1 MNSLRNRL
9 LVWLLGSVVVAG
21 AAGAWFSYRNALAEA
36 NAFFDYH
43 LRETGLLLRDQ
54 AYGLAGTATVP
65 PEVPG
70 YDFVVQVWT
79 LDGVRVYLSRPHT
92 VLPGL
97 TAPGLSTAETP
108 SGRWRVFGVEARGRI
123 IQVAQPM
130 NVREQRAA
138 HLALRTVAPFALLVP
153 ALGLLIVWVVGR
165 AIEPVR
171 RFGAVLRNRS
181 PDTPGPLQS
190 DDLPDEVL
198 PLVSGMNDLLAR
210 LQAAMERE
218 RAFIPDAAHE
228 LRTPLTA
235 LHLQV
240 QALRDAGPGRERDEA
255 VQRLQAGVERATR
268 LVEQLLALAREE
280 RGGVRQREPVEIC
293 SLVREVVEDLLPL
306 ADARDVDLGVTRA
319 DPVVVDGNRDAL
331 RVLVRNVFDNAI
343 RYSPPGGQVD
353 VSVERNVNARPTALL
368 VVTDQGPGIAPAER
382 DRVFDRF
389 YRVPGTETGGSGIGL
404 ALVRSIA
411 RHHGGKV
418 RLEDNPSG
426 TGLRVVVELPARA
439 APCTPASR

>member
-1 MNSLRNRL
+1 
-9 LVWLLGSVVVAG
+9 
-21 AAGAWFSYRNALAEA
+21 
-36 NAFFDYH
+36 
-43 LRETGLLLRDQ
+43 
-54 AYGLAGTATVP
+54 
-65 PEVPG
+65 
-70 YDFVVQVWT
+70 
-79 LDGVRVYLSRPHT
+79 
-92 VLPGL
+92 
-97 TAPGLSTAETP
+97 
-108 SGRWRVFGVEARGRI
+108 VFGVEARGRI

-198 PLVSGMNDLLAR
+198 PLVSGMNDLLAG
-210 LQAAMERE
+210 LQAAVERE
-218 RAFIPDAAHE
+218 RAFIADAAHE

-293 SLVREVVEDLLPL
+293 SLVRDVVEDLLPL
-306 ADARDVDLGVTRA
+306 ADARNVDLGVTRA

-353 VSVERNVNARPTALL
+353 VSVERDVNARPMALL

-411 RHHGGKV
+411 RHHGGEV
-418 RLEDNPSG
+418 RLTDSPSG
-426 TGLRVVVELPARA
+426 TGLRVEVELPARA
-439 APCTPASR
+439 AL

>member
-21 AAGAWFSYRNALAEA
+21 SVGAWFSYRNALAEA

-54 AYGLAGTATVP
+54 VYGLAGTAAVP
-65 PEVPG
+65 RGVPG

-79 LDGVRVYLSRPHT
+79 LDGVRIYLSRPHT

-97 TAPGLSTAETP
+97 TTLGLSTAETP
-108 SGRWRVFGVEARGRI
+108 DGRWRVFGVEARGRI

-130 NVREQRAA
+130 HVREERAA
-138 HLALRTVAPFALLVP
+138 QLALRTIAPFALLVP

-165 AIEPVR
+165 AIAPVR
-171 RFGAVLRNRS
+171 RFGDVLRTRP
-181 PDTPGPLQS
+181 PDAPGPLQG
-190 DDLPDEVL
+190 DALPDEVL

-210 LQAAMERE
+210 QQASVERE
-218 RAFIPDAAHE
+218 RAFIADAAHE

-240 QALRDAGPGRERDEA
+240 QALRDAAPGVERDEA

-280 RGGVRQREPVEIC
+280 RGGARQREPVAIC
-293 SLVREVVEDLLPL
+293 SLVREVIEDLLPL

-319 DPVVVDGNRDAL
+319 DPVIVDGNRDAL
-331 RVLVRNVFDNAI
+331 GVLVRNLLDNAI
-343 RYSPPGGQVD
+343 RHSPPGGQVD
-353 VSVERNVNARPTALL
+353 VSVEFDASAGPRALL
-368 VVTDQGPGIAPAER
+368 VVTDHGPGIPPAER
-382 DRVFDRF
+382 ERVFDRF
-389 YRVPGTETGGSGIGL
+389 YRVPGAAAGGSGIGL

-411 RHHGGKV
+411 RHHGGDV
-418 RLEDNPSG
+418 RLDDNPSG
-426 TGLRVVVELPARA
+426 TGLRVAVDLPVQAR
-439 APCTPASR
+439 P

>member
-21 AAGAWFSYRNALAEA
+21 SVGAWFSYRNALAEA

-54 AYGLAGTATVP
+54 VYGLAGTAAVP
-65 PEVPG
+65 RGVPG

-79 LDGVRVYLSRPHT
+79 LDGVRIYLSRPHT

-97 TAPGLSTAETP
+97 TTLGLSTAETP
-108 SGRWRVFGVEARGRI
+108 NGRWRVFGVEARGRI

-130 NVREQRAA
+130 HVREERAA
-138 HLALRTVAPFALLVP
+138 QLALRTIAPFALLVP
-153 ALGLLIVWVVGR
+153 ALGLLIVWVVGH
-165 AIEPVR
+165 AIAPVR
-171 RFGAVLRNRS
+171 RFGAVLRDRS
-181 PDTPGPLQS
+181 PDTPGPLPG
-190 DDLPDEVL
+190 DGLPDEVQ

-210 LQAAMERE
+210 LQASVERE
-218 RAFIPDAAHE
+218 RAFIADAAHE

-240 QALRDAGPGRERDEA
+240 QALRDAAPGVERDAA

-280 RGGVRQREPVEIC
+280 RGGARQHAPVELC
-293 SLVREVVEDLLPL
+293 GLVREVVEELLPL
-306 ADARDVDLGVTRA
+306 ADGRDVDLGVTRA
-319 DPVVVDGNRDAL
+319 DAAVVDGDRDAL
-331 RVLVRNVFDNAI
+331 RVLVRNLLDNAI
-343 RYSPPGGQVD
+343 RHSPPGGQVD
-353 VSVERNVNARPTALL
+353 VSVEFDASAGPRALL
-368 VVTDQGPGIAPAER
+368 VVTDQGPGIPAAER
-382 DRVFDRF
+382 ERVFDRF
-389 YRVPGTETGGSGIGL
+389 YRVPGAAAGGSGIGL

-411 RHHGGKV
+411 RHHGGDV
-418 RLEDNPSG
+418 RLDDSPSG
-426 TGLRVVVELPARA
+426 TGLRVAIDLPVQAR
-439 APCTPASR
+439 P

>member
-54 AYGLAGTATVP
+54 AYGLAGAATVP

-108 SGRWRVFGVEARGRI
+108 TGRWRVFGVEARGRI

-171 RFGAVLRNRS
+171 RFGAVLRSRS
-181 PDTPGPLQS
+181 PDTPGSLQS

-210 LQAAMERE
+210 LQAAVERE
-218 RAFIPDAAHE
+218 RAFIADAAHE

-353 VSVERNVNARPTALL
+353 VSVERNVNARPMALL
-368 VVTDQGPGIAPAER
+368 AVTDQGPGIAPAER

-411 RHHGGKV
+411 RHHGGEV
-418 RLEDNPSG
+418 QLEDNPSG

-439 APCTPASR
+439 AP

>member
-9 LVWLLGSVVVAG
+9 LLWLLGSVVVAG

-54 AYGLAGTATVP
+54 AYGLAGAATVP

-97 TAPGLSTAETP
+97 TEPGLSTAETP
-108 SGRWRVFGVEARGRI
+108 NGRWRVFGVEARGRI

-198 PLVSGMNDLLAR
+198 PLVSGMNDLLAG
-210 LQAAMERE
+210 LQAAVERE
-218 RAFIPDAAHE
+218 RAFIADAAHE

-293 SLVREVVEDLLPL
+293 SLVRDVVEDLLPL
-306 ADARDVDLGVTRA
+306 ADARNVDLGVTRA

-353 VSVERNVNARPTALL
+353 VSVERDVNARPMALL

-411 RHHGGKV
+411 RHHGGEV
-418 RLEDNPSG
+418 RLTDSPSG
-426 TGLRVVVELPARA
+426 TGLRVEVELPARA
-439 APCTPASR
+439 AL

>member
-21 AAGAWFSYRNALAEA
+21 SVGAWFSYRNALAEA

-54 AYGLAGTATVP
+54 VYGLAGTAAVP
-65 PEVPG
+65 RGVPG

-79 LDGVRVYLSRPHT
+79 LDGVRIYLSRPHT

-97 TAPGLSTAETP
+97 TTLGLSTAETP
-108 SGRWRVFGVEARGRI
+108 DGRWRVFGVEARGRI

-130 NVREQRAA
+130 HVREERAA
-138 HLALRTVAPFALLVP
+138 QLALRTIAPFALLVP
-153 ALGLLIVWVVGR
+153 ALGLLIVWIVGR
-165 AIEPVR
+165 AIAPVR
-171 RFGAVLRNRS
+171 RFGDVLRARP
-181 PDTPGPLQS
+181 PDAPGPLQG

-210 LQAAMERE
+210 QQASVERE
-218 RAFIPDAAHE
+218 RAFIADAAHE

-240 QALRDAGPGRERDEA
+240 QALRDAAPGVERDEA

-280 RGGVRQREPVEIC
+280 RGGARQREPVAIC
-293 SLVREVVEDLLPL
+293 SLVREVIEDLLPL

-319 DPVVVDGNRDAL
+319 DPVIVDGNRDAL
-331 RVLVRNVFDNAI
+331 GVLVRNLLDNAI
-343 RYSPPGGQVD
+343 RHSPPGGQVD
-353 VSVERNVNARPTALL
+353 VSVESDASAGPRALL
-368 VVTDQGPGIAPAER
+368 VVTDQGPGIPPAER
-382 DRVFDRF
+382 ERVFDRF
-389 YRVPGTETGGSGIGL
+389 YRVPGAAAGGSGIGL

-411 RHHGGKV
+411 RHHGGDV
-418 RLEDNPSG
+418 RLDDNPSG
-426 TGLRVVVELPARA
+426 TGLRVAVDLPVQAR
-439 APCTPASR
+439 P

>member
-21 AAGAWFSYRNALAEA
+21 AAGAWLSYRNALAEA

-54 AYGLAGTATVP
+54 SYGLAGAAAVP

-97 TAPGLSTAETP
+97 TALGLSTAETP
-108 SGRWRVFGVEARGRI
+108 NGRWRVFGVEARGRI

-138 HLALRTVAPFALLVP
+138 RLALRTVAPFALLVP

-165 AIEPVR
+165 AIAPVR

-181 PDTPGPLQS
+181 PDTPGPLQG

-198 PLVSGMNDLLAR
+198 PLVSGMNDLLVR
-210 LQAAMERE
+210 LQASVERE
-218 RAFIPDAAHE
+218 RAFIADAAHE

-240 QALRDAGPGRERDEA
+240 QALRDAGPGLERDEA

-293 SLVREVVEDLLPL
+293 SLVRDVVEDLLPL

-331 RVLVRNVFDNAI
+331 RVLVRNVLDNAI

-353 VSVERNVNARPTALL
+353 VSVECDVNARPMALL

-389 YRVPGTETGGSGIGL
+389 YRVPGAATGGSGIGL

-411 RHHGGKV
+411 RHHGGEV
-418 RLEDNPSG
+418 RLDDTPSG
-426 TGLRVVVELPARA
+426 TGLRVEVALPAREV
-439 APCTPASR
+439 S

>member
-9 LVWLLGSVVVAG
+9 LAWLLGSVVVAG
-21 AAGAWFSYRNALAEA
+21 AVGAWFSYRNALAEA
-36 NAFFDYH
+36 NAFFDYQ

-54 AYGLAGTATVP
+54 VYGLAGVAAVP
-65 PEVPG
+65 PGVPG

-97 TAPGLSTAETP
+97 TALGLSTAETP
-108 SGRWRVFGVEARGRI
+108 NGRWRVFGVEARGRI

-130 NVREQRAA
+130 HVREQRAA
-138 HLALRTVAPFALLVP
+138 QLALRTVAPFALLVP
-153 ALGLLIVWVVGR
+153 ALGLLIVWIVGR
-165 AIEPVR
+165 AIAPVR

-181 PDTPGPLQS
+181 PDTPGPLQG
-190 DDLPDEVL
+190 DDLPDEVQ
-198 PLVSGMNDLLAR
+198 PLVSGMNDLLVR
-210 LQAAMERE
+210 LQAAVERE
-218 RAFIPDAAHE
+218 RAFIADAAHE

-240 QALRDAGPGRERDEA
+240 QTLRDAASGLEQDEA
-255 VQRLQAGVERATR
+255 VQRLQAGVERTTR

-280 RGGVRQREPVEIC
+280 RGGARQREPVEIC
-293 SLVREVVEDLLPL
+293 SLVRDVVEDLLPL

-331 RVLVRNVFDNAI
+331 RVLVRNVLDNAI

-353 VSVERNVNARPTALL
+353 VSVELDARADPRALL

-382 DRVFDRF
+382 ERVFDRF
-389 YRVPGTETGGSGIGL
+389 YRVPGAVAGGSGIGL

-411 RHHGGKV
+411 RHHGGDV
-418 RLEDNPSG
+418 RLDDATSG
-426 TGLRVVVELPARA
+426 TGLRVQVDLPALA
-439 APCTPASR
+439 AP

>member
-9 LVWLLGSVVVAG
+9 LVWLLGSVVIAG
-21 AAGAWFSYRNALAEA
+21 AVGAWLSYRNALAEA

-54 AYGLAGTATVP
+54 VYGLAGVATVP

-97 TAPGLSTAETP
+97 TTLGLSTAETP
-108 SGRWRVFGVEARGRI
+108 NGRWRVFGVQARGRI

-130 NVREQRAA
+130 HVREQRAA

-153 ALGLLIVWVVGR
+153 ALGLLIVWIVGR
-165 AIEPVR
+165 AIAPVR
-171 RFGAVLRNRS
+171 RFGAVLRDRS
-181 PDTPGPLQS
+181 PDTPGPLQG

-198 PLVSGMNDLLAR
+198 PIVSGMNDLLVR
-210 LQAAMERE
+210 LQASVERE
-218 RAFIPDAAHE
+218 RAFIADAAHE

-240 QALRDAGPGRERDEA
+240 QALRDAAAGPERDES
-255 VQRLQAGVERATR
+255 VQRLQAGVERANR

-280 RGGVRQREPVEIC
+280 RGGARQREPVEIC
-293 SLVREVVEDLLPL
+293 SLVRDVVEDLLPL

-319 DPVVVDGNRDAL
+319 DPVVVDGNQDAL
-331 RVLVRNVFDNAI
+331 RVLVRNVLDNAI

-353 VSVERNVNARPTALL
+353 VSVELDARAGPRALL

-382 DRVFDRF
+382 ERVFDRF
-389 YRVPGTETGGSGIGL
+389 YRVPGALAGGSGIGL

-411 RHHGGKV
+411 RHHGGDV
-418 RLEDNPSG
+418 RLDDATSG
-426 TGLRVVVELPARA
+426 TGLRVQVDLPALA
-439 APCTPASR
+439 AS

>member
-54 AYGLAGTATVP
+54 AYGLAGAATVP
-65 PEVPG
+65 AEVPG

-108 SGRWRVFGVEARGRI
+108 NGRWRVFGVEARGRI

-138 HLALRTVAPFALLVP
+138 HLAMRTVAPFALLVP

-181 PDTPGPLQS
+181 PETPGPLQS

-198 PLVSGMNDLLAR
+198 PLVSGMNDLLFR
-210 LQAAMERE
+210 LQAAVERE
-218 RAFIPDAAHE
+218 RAFIADAAHE

-280 RGGVRQREPVEIC
+280 RGGVRQREPVEVC

-353 VSVERNVNARPTALL
+353 VSVECDFNVRPTALL

-411 RHHGGKV
+411 RHHGGEV
-418 RLEDNPSG
+418 RLEDNPST
-426 TGLRVVVELPARA
+426 TGLRVVVELPAREA
-439 APCTPASR
+439 Q